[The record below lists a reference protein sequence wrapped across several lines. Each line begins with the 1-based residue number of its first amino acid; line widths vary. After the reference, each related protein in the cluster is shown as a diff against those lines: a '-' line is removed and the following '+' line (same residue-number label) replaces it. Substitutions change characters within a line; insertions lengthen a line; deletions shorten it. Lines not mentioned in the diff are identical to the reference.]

1 MMLQLPDVIE
11 QQEVVWSFGLRW
23 YALLEAN
30 ERAQAHR
37 IVKEIGAQSWVL
49 TGTQIGSVGL
59 CDQRIRRKGQPV
71 YLAAAAYFAHVYARQ
86 KAAAI
91 IHLPSG
97 EFWFVAAQQG
107 RVLVRGDHCFT
118 DLKQAQAFMA
128 AVLTDNPKLRCLHP
142 HSGCMSWLDLLALR
156 PQTNWIHQVS
166 LQPRRRIN
174 LRWCLGVLLIGI
186 ALVVYY
192 LWVGWAATR
201 TVSAADL
208 EADSTPDPVQPVLD
222 LHPQAVLQPVLE
234 FLYELPIRAMGWS
247 LQQTQCQLAPEQL
260 TWRCTAQYQ
269 QGADAIDVEG
279 FLTAQQW
286 QTQAQMVNLSTFR
299 IDFPAVQVK
308 TQRWNNPQSVTLLQF
323 LGYLHKQQTVFSDF
337 TYQHREQ
344 SLAAWQG
351 RTRIQIQGPL
361 RSVHLLYEAP
371 VHIQWHQV
379 TLHVQPQVQLGLKSS
394 RLNVVLEGAVD
405 DEQLN

>member
-128 AVLTDNPKLRCLHP
+128 SVLADNPKLGCLHP
-142 HSGCMSWLDLLALR
+142 RVSYLQWQDLLE
-156 PQTNWIHQVS
+156 QTPPAEWIQRAT
-166 LQPRRRIN
+166 LQPRRAMNR
-174 LRWCLGVLLIGI
+174 RWLVAVFCVGLLMVI
-186 ALVVYY
+186 YY
-192 LWVGWAATR
+192 LWVGWAASH
-201 TVSAADL
+201 TVVAAND
-208 EADSTPDPVQPVLD
+208 EAVPPPDPREQVLA
-222 LHPQAVLQPVLE
+222 LHPQAVLAPVLE
-234 FLYELPIRAMGWS
+234 FLYELPAQAMGWS
-247 LQQTQCQLAPEQL
+247 LQQAHCDLVPEHL
-260 TWRCTAQYQ
+260 VWHCAAQYQ
-269 QGADAIDVEG
+269 
-279 FLTAQQW
+279 
-286 QTQAQMVNLSTFR
+286 
-299 IDFPAVQVK
+299 
-308 TQRWNNPQSVTLLQF
+308 
-323 LGYLHKQQTVFSDF
+323 
-337 TYQHREQ
+337 
-344 SLAAWQG
+344 
-351 RTRIQIQGPL
+351 
-361 RSVHLLYEAP
+361 
-371 VHIQWHQV
+371 
-379 TLHVQPQVQLGLKSS
+379 
-394 RLNVVLEGAVD
+394 
-405 DEQLN
+405 